1 MLPRIIVLII
11 LSHLTMKSPLQ
22 AMKLTAPINDRTG
35 NVINHNSDNTLFHYV
50 NYEITLLRQ

>member
-11 LSHLTMKSPLQ
+11 LSHLTLQ

-50 NYEITLLRQ
+50 NY